1 MPTAVLLPDTLAR
14 QDGAGMAVAL
24 ESRGKPVVLTL
35 GITRILEQES
45 LELSIAGSADGTHW
59 SKLAEF
65 PPESYC
71 GTYTMSLNL
80 ADARDVRF
88 LRVEWKVERWTAASA
103 PPLFEF
109 SVHAVAA
116 AAA

>member
-1 MPTAVLLPDTLAR
+1 
-14 QDGAGMAVAL
+14 MAVAL
-24 ESRGKPVVLTL
+24 ESRGKPVLLTL
-35 GITRILEQES
+35 GITRILEHEN
-45 LELSIAGSADGTHW
+45 LELSIAGSVDGTHW

-71 GTYTMSLNL
+71 GTYTMPLNL
-80 ADARDVRF
+80 SEARDVRF
-88 LRVEWKVERWTAASA
+88 LRVEWKVERWTATDA